1 MKKFVFRLE
10 TLLYHRRNIEE
21 RERIKFSRIRG
32 ELLAELDHLET
43 LQAKH
48 AETRSELALKKSGE
62 CDSREISWFY
72 RFLDRLSLEMAVA
85 RERIAQLEQELEVQK
100 QIMIEA
106 SRDKKMIE
114 NLRLKKEKEF
124 LVSLE
129 RQEQKSI
136 DEIVVTRFAFK
147 Q

>member
-10 TLLYHRRNIEE
+10 TLLYHRRSIEE

-85 RERIAQLEQELEVQK
+85 RERIAQLERELEVQK

-129 RQEQKSI
+129 RQEQKSV
-136 DEIVVTRFAFK
+136 DEIIVTRFAFK

>member
-10 TLLYHRRNIEE
+10 TLLYHRRSIEE

-85 RERIAQLEQELEVQK
+85 RERIAQLERELEVQK

>member
-85 RERIAQLEQELEVQK
+85 RERIAQLERELEVQK

>member
-10 TLLYHRRNIEE
+10 TLLYHRRSIEE

-85 RERIAQLEQELEVQK
+85 RERIAQLERELEVQK

-129 RQEQKSI
+129 RQEQKSV

>member
-10 TLLYHRRNIEE
+10 TLLYHRRSIEE

-129 RQEQKSI
+129 RQEQKSV

>member
-10 TLLYHRRNIEE
+10 TLLNHRRNIEE

-32 ELLAELDHLET
+32 ELLAELNHLEM
-43 LQAKH
+43 LEAKH
-48 AETRSELALKKSGE
+48 AETRSELALEESGE

-72 RFLDRLSLEMAVA
+72 RFLDRLSLEMATS
-85 RERIAQLEQELEVQK
+85 RERIAQLERELEVQK

-114 NLRLKKEKEF
+114 NLRLKKQKEF

-129 RQEQKSI
+129 RQEQKSV
-136 DEIVVTRFAFK
+136 DELVVTRFALK